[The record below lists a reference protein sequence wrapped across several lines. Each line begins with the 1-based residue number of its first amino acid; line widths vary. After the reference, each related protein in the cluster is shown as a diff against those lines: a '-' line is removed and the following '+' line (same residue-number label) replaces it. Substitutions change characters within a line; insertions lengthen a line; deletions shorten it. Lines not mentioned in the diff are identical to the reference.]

1 MSSVYERLAAIRNYW
16 VPRDLNA
23 RVEVRVTDINE
34 VLQELVRVTTL
45 SADQKAANIKL
56 LGALDMI
63 RETLKGGA
71 VDDLLYIINNAI
83 KQAEGENT

>member
-1 MSSVYERLAAIRNYW
+1 MSSAYGRLATIRDYW

-23 RVEVRVTDINE
+23 RIEVRVTDLDE
-34 VLQELVRVTTL
+34 VLRELVRVITL
-45 SADQKAANIKL
+45 SADQNAANIKL

-71 VDDLLYIINNAI
+71 VDDLLYIINTAVA
-83 KQAEGENT
+83 QAKGEQT